1 MVFGNA
7 LLSPIFHLG
16 ALTSSLYLLL
26 VLLSFSLQ
34 KQNDLYLTYQTDLLY
49 EICDYVLI
57 PSYNEQATNI
67 LHSIKCHRWS
77 IKC

>member
-16 ALTSSLYLLL
+16 ALTSSLYLHL

-34 KQNDLYLTYQTDLLY
+34 KKNDLYLTYQTDLLY
-49 EICDYVLI
+49 EICDCFDTIVQRT
-57 PSYNEQATNI
+57 SNKHTTFNKV
-67 LHSIKCHRWS
+67 S
-77 IKC
+77 